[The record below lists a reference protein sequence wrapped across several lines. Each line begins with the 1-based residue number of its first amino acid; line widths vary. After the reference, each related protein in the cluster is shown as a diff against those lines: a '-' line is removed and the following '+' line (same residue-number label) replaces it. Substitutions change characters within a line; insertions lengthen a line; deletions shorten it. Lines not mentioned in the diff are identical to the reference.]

1 MKAMEQRAPR
11 IAAFST
17 TVASMSFITLIGNAF
32 LGRYPGREGQRVLLK
47 PLFEGFISGE
57 KNDYWALTGWSMQ
70 EWIWLFLTI
79 GLGLIAVWCR
89 QDRPVPELPK
99 QRSVAEQIADFESS
113 ATNVGVTSVASVT
126 TNTSS
131 IISSIVGETKSVD
144 ARKVESATALLSSGA
159 LGSYAASIVSERNTD
174 IESRTFE
181 SEPQSSEPDEVI
193 IEDREF
199 ISEGPAYI
207 PLPGKENQKE
217 PQSLMR
223 EPKAAFV
230 SDGPAH
236 IPLPD
241 LPELDEPV
249 QPSLPEMP
257 DLDDLLESSETIP
270 SLPNLDDL
278 F

>member
-1 MKAMEQRAPR
+1 MEQRAPR

-17 TVASMSFITLIGNAF
+17 TVASMSFIALIGNAF

-181 SEPQSSEPDEVI
+181 SEPQSSEPNEVI

-207 PLPGKENQKE
+207 PLPGKENQIE
-217 PQSLMR
+217 PQSLIR

>member
-1 MKAMEQRAPR
+1 
-11 IAAFST
+11 
-17 TVASMSFITLIGNAF
+17 
-32 LGRYPGREGQRVLLK
+32 
-47 PLFEGFISGE
+47 
-57 KNDYWALTGWSMQ
+57 
-70 EWIWLFLTI
+70 
-79 GLGLIAVWCR
+79 
-89 QDRPVPELPK
+89 
-99 QRSVAEQIADFESS
+99 ADFESS
-113 ATNVGVTSVASVT
+113 ATNVGTTSGVSVT

-131 IISSIVGETKSVD
+131 IISSIVGETRTVD
-144 ARKVESATALLSSGA
+144 AREVESATALLSDGA

-181 SEPQSSEPDEVI
+181 SEPQSSEPNEVI

-207 PLPGKENQKE
+207 PLPGKENQIE

>member
-17 TVASMSFITLIGNAF
+17 TVASMSIIALLGNAF
-32 LGRYPGREGQRVLLK
+32 LGKYPGQDGQRVLLK
-47 PLFEGFISGE
+47 PLFEGFVSGE
-57 KNDYWALTGWSMQ
+57 KYDYWASTGWSSQ

-126 TNTSS
+126 TNTSN

-159 LGSYAASIVSERNTD
+159 LGSYAASIISERNTD

-181 SEPQSSEPDEVI
+181 SEFQSSEPDEVI
-193 IEDREF
+193 VEDCEF
-199 ISEGPAYI
+199 ISDGPAYI
-207 PLPGKENQKE
+207 PLPEKEDQEE

-223 EPKAAFV
+223 DPKTAFV

-236 IPLPD
+236 IPLPE
-241 LPELDEPV
+241 LPELDEPA
-249 QPSLPEMP
+249 PLSLPDMP
-257 DLDDLLESSETIP
+257 DLDDLLESDETVP

>member
-17 TVASMSFITLIGNAF
+17 TVASMSFIALIGNAF
-32 LGRYPGREGQRVLLK
+32 LGRYPGQEGQRVLLK
-47 PLFEGFISGE
+47 PLFEGFVSGE
-57 KNDYWALTGWSMQ
+57 KNDYWASTGWSMQ
-70 EWIWLFLTI
+70 EWIWLVLSI
-79 GLGLIAVWCR
+79 CLGLLAVWCR

-113 ATNVGVTSVASVT
+113 ATNVGTTTVTSVT

-144 ARKVESATALLSSGA
+144 AQEVESATALLSSGA

-181 SEPQSSEPDEVI
+181 SELQPSEPDEVI
-193 IEDREF
+193 VEDREF
-199 ISEGPAYI
+199 ISEGPAYV
-207 PLPGKENQKE
+207 PLPGKEDQKE

-223 EPKAAFV
+223 EPETAFV
-230 SDGPAH
+230 SDGPAY
-236 IPLPD
+236 IPLPE
-241 LPELDEPV
+241 LPEFDEPV
-249 QPSLPEMP
+249 SLSLPEMP
-257 DLDDLLESSETIP
+257 DLDDLLESDQTVP

>member
-11 IAAFST
+11 IAAFAT
-17 TVASMSFITLIGNAF
+17 TVASMSFIALLGNAF
-32 LGRYPGREGQRVLLK
+32 LGRYPGQEGQRVLLK
-47 PLFEGFISGE
+47 PLFEGFVSGE
-57 KNDYWALTGWSMQ
+57 KNDYWASTGWSTQ
-70 EWIWLFLTI
+70 EWIWLILSI
-79 GLGLIAVWCR
+79 CLGLLAAWCR

-113 ATNVGVTSVASVT
+113 ATNVGTTSVASVT

-131 IISSIVGETKSVD
+131 IISSIVGETTSVD
-144 ARKVESATALLSSGA
+144 VREVESATALLSSGA
-159 LGSYAASIVSERNTD
+159 LGSYAASVVSERNTD

-181 SEPQSSEPDEVI
+181 SELQSSEPDEVVV
-193 IEDREF
+193 EDREF
-199 ISEGPAYI
+199 ISDGPVYV
-207 PLPGKENQKE
+207 PLPGKEDQKE
-217 PQSLMR
+217 PQSFVR
-223 EPKAAFV
+223 EPNTEFV
-230 SDGPAH
+230 SDGLAQ

-249 QPSLPEMP
+249 SLNLPEMP
-257 DLDDLLESSETIP
+257 DLDDLLGSDETVP